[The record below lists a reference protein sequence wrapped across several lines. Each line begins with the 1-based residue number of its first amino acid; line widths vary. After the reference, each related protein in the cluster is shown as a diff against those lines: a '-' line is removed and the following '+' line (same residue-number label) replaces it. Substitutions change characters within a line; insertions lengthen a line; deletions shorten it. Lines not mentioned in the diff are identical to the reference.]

1 MSKYNRYGYGYD
13 RYGGYGYNRYT
24 ADENKI
30 KRDFMNY
37 ADAKTKKINEDGY
50 EKMGKTLGIDIYTD
64 IFMTYFV
71 YKCGSKQIEFITE
84 KEYIQGIK
92 AFQCNTLTEVKDKII
107 NIRGELLNINNED
120 FRNFYYFLFDLN
132 VPGSEQEKKKKSIS
146 FDAVEV
152 YFKSLFCNQFPIAK
166 EFLIY
171 LKEKK
176 VGLKWDEWRMFL
188 DFIQNMGTTF
198 PKDYNMS
205 EYYPIIIDEF
215 YVWYCKKKGIKIQD
229 PNEEQEF

>member
-1 MSKYNRYGYGYD
+1 MSRYNRYGYN
-13 RYGGYGYNRYT
+13 YNYYT

-37 ADAKTKKINEDGY
+37 ANPKTKKINEDGY

-71 YKCGSKQIEFITE
+71 FKCGSKQMEFITE

-92 AFQCNTLTEVKDKII
+92 AFKCNTLAEVKNKIVT
-107 NIRGELLNINNED
+107 IREDLLDIHSED
-120 FRNFYYFLFDLN
+120 FRNFYNFLFDLN
-132 VPGSEQEKKKKSIS
+132 VPGTEQEKKKKSIS
-146 FDAVEV
+146 LDIVEV
-152 YFKSLFCNQFPIAK
+152 YFNSLFCNQFKIAK
-166 EFLIY
+166 EFLKY
-171 LKEKK
+171 LGEKK

-198 PKDYNMS
+198 PKDYNMA
-205 EYYPIIIDEF
+205 EYYPIIVDEF
-215 YVWYCKKKGIKIQD
+215 YLWYCKKHGIKI
-229 PNEEQEF
+229 PNPDEEEF